1 LTPIATARS
10 VGPLTGARHSG
21 AFTTSAGRL
30 RRKVNVAV
38 WERTIVEVTGLF
50 SLLVLIADVYAIV
63 NIFNSNA
70 STGSKVIWIVVV
82 LVLPLIGFI
91 AWFFAGPRSGR
102 S

>member
-1 LTPIATARS
+1 M
-10 VGPLTGARHSG
+10 
-21 AFTTSAGRL
+21 
-30 RRKVNVAV
+30 
-38 WERTIVEVTGLF
+38 EVTGLF

-63 NIFNSNA
+63 NIFSSNA

-82 LVLPLIGFI
+82 LVLPVIGFI